1 MNRLKALNT
10 RLLINRSIGTK
21 TKRSKKL
28 YNETVV
34 YNDTIDATKTI
45 IKKSL
50 VPRHKIPLDDLVF
63 GITTITNITTVITIT
78 IIITIITIITIV
90 IILIITVNKGNIF
103 LIICLR

>member
-1 MNRLKALNT
+1 MNRLKALNAK
-10 RLLINRSIGTK
+10 LLINRSIGTK
-21 TKRSKKL
+21 TIRSKKGVL

-50 VPRHKIPLDDLVF
+50 NPKHKIPLDDLVF
-63 GITTITNITTVITIT
+63 GITTITNITFVITIITT
-78 IIITIITIITIV
+78 IFTIITIV
-90 IILIITVNKGNIF
+90 IILIITLNKGNIS